1 MSVHR
6 GSYHQKYLTP
16 NQKFL
21 HCPAATPFFFNR
33 RIGSGRNHMQIS
45 WATSCLTLGALS
57 TYMRRKRTDN
67 IDKQVCICVCVCRQK
82 GQRYRSGLRALIFD
96 SIQRLKQW
104 EERDRLWLILLLWH
118 DEIITTEQLTRVVMF
133 FLFGLPWTSWGV
145 CKPYL
150 RFHVTRFQL
159 LQLLPPQMVG
169 QINSCR
175 ITWRC

>member
-57 TYMRRKRTDN
+57 TYMGRKEQITSTNRYVY
-67 IDKQVCICVCVCRQK
+67 VCAYAGKKDRDTEVDCVLW
-82 GQRYRSGLRALIFD
+82 S
-96 SIQRLKQW
+96 SIRFQRLKQW

-133 FLFGLPWTSWGV
+133 FCLGCHGHHGVYVNLIYVSTWPDFNFCSFCHRKWWG
-145 CKPYL
+145 K
-150 RFHVTRFQL
+150 
-159 LQLLPPQMVG
+159 
-169 QINSCR
+169 
-175 ITWRC
+175 